1 MSDLRHDDSIIGM
14 CIVSFDGRVLE
25 LFNERTA
32 DAQRLI
38 VGMLHVKVDEPDRKG
53 RRDVKFTCNSGF
65 RSGGGFR
72 LVADETQWAAVE
84 PFVREVE
91 AAL

>member
-1 MSDLRHDDSIIGM
+1 MSDLQHDDSIIGR
-14 CIVSFDGRVLE
+14 CILTFDGRVLE

-38 VGMLHVKVDEPDRKG
+38 VGMLNVEVDQPDRKG
-53 RRDVKFTCNSGF
+53 RRDVKFTCNTGF

-72 LVADETQWAAVE
+72 IVVDETQWPAVE

>member
-1 MSDLRHDDSIIGM
+1 MGELRLDIRPKN
-14 CIVSFDGRVLE
+14 VS
-25 LFNERTA
+25 A
-32 DAQRLI
+32 I
-38 VGMLHVKVDEPDRKG
+38 
-53 RRDVKFTCNSGF
+53 VKFTCSSGF

-72 LVADETQWAAVE
+72 LVADERQWAAVE